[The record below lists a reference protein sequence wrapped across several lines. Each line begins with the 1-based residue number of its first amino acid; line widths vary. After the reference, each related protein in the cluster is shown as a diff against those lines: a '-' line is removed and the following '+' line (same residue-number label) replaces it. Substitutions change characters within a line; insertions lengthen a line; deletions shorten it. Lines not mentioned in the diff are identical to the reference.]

1 MPPARPG
8 SISSVRLSSSLPK
21 AMGGGRDGHI
31 LRERGSRG
39 ERISASSTSGDSG
52 DNGERGGTAVAMMT
66 PRNMEAFV
74 RQGLPL
80 PTWARDLDIVTR
92 LYTGDDKTSDDAD
105 TGAPQNGDSISS
117 WEEKENDGKCDDS
130 QQPQAGEGGE
140 GVSRDGDKG
149 DSGDRTGSKGR
160 SMSGDGSNV
169 TVGVGEDAT
178 GVARGVLG
186 TSVGKVEAPGRDRA
200 KEAWSLFW
208 DKMRQPPSQRNTRR
222 RRQAGNTGEESMES
236 TESAESAESAES
248 DGDREGNGGET
259 KGEGGNSMTNA
270 GREKMGLRLP
280 VSGSDS
286 WMNDSGGSGGSS
298 GSITDGITVRERAKT
313 EEDVTECERGGGEKT
328 HVDAALCYV
337 SLHYPLVIPS
347 SPPPCT

>member
-8 SISSVRLSSSLPK
+8 SISSVRSSSSLPK

-39 ERISASSTSGDSG
+39 ERVSASSTSGDSG

-80 PTWARDLDIVTR
+80 PAWARDLDIVTR
-92 LYTGDDKTSDDAD
+92 LYTGDDEPINAD
-105 TGAPQNGDSISS
+105 HGAPLNGDSISS

-169 TVGVGEDAT
+169 TVGAGEDAT
-178 GVARGVLG
+178 SVAWGVLG
-186 TSVGKVEAPGRDRA
+186 ASVGGVEAPGRDRA

-208 DKMRQPPSQRNTRR
+208 DKMRQPPSQRNAR
-222 RRQAGNTGEESMES
+222 RRQAGNTGEESTES
-236 TESAESAESAES
+236 TESMESAES
-248 DGDREGNGGET
+248 DGDREGDGGET
-259 KGEGGNSMTNA
+259 KGEGGNSMANA
-270 GREKMGLRLP
+270 GREQMGLRLP
-280 VSGSDS
+280 VSGSSS
-286 WMNDSGGSGGSS
+286 WMNDSGGSGGSG